1 MKNSKRV
8 VVKIGSSSLTTDNG
22 QINQQKLAEHTAAIF
37 KMRQAGHEVILVSS
51 GAVAAG
57 FGALGFEE
65 RPKLLADKQACA
77 AVGQSLL
84 IQHYI
89 KHLAHYQLIPGQIL
103 LTKADFLSHH
113 HFQNIYTTI
122 NHLLNYGAIPIINE
136 NDTVSTDEL
145 AYGDNDVL
153 SALVAGFLQADLL
166 VILTD
171 VDGLYDK
178 NPHVHLDAKRYQFVN
193 EITEELYALAG
204 GAGSGVGTGG
214 MYTKLQAVEKAQSF
228 GVETFIG
235 LGDGEDKLLD
245 IISGKG
251 QGTYFGNLHDK
262 HMQRSKQWLAYHAKP
277 QGKLVIDKGAELA
290 LCERGH
296 SLLPVGILQVEGHFK
311 AFDVVEVY
319 NNNNELLGRGQVE
332 YNAEQLHQVKGLSS
346 DLAKKYAKNRKAS
359 AIHRDNWV
367 QLK

>member
-1 MKNSKRV
+1 MKNKKRV
-8 VVKIGSSSLTTDNG
+8 VVKIGSSSLTTIDG
-22 QINQQKLAEHTAAIF
+22 QINHQKLEEHTKAIY
-37 KMRQAGHEVILVSS
+37 KMREAGHEVILVSS

-65 RPKLLADKQACA
+65 RPKALADKQACA
-77 AVGQSLL
+77 AIGQSLL

-89 KHLAHYQLIPGQIL
+89 KHFAPYQLIPAQIL
-103 LTKADFLSHH
+103 LTKADFLSHQ

-122 NHLLNYGAIPIINE
+122 NHLLQYGAIPIINE

-153 SALVAGFLQADLL
+153 SALVAGFLQADSLI
-166 VILTD
+166 ILTD
-171 VDGLYDK
+171 IDGLYDK
-178 NPHVHLDAKRYQFVN
+178 NPKVHSDAKRYQFVG

-204 GAGSGVGTGG
+204 GAGSSVGTGG
-214 MYTKLQAVEKAQSF
+214 MYTKLKAVEKAQSF

-235 LGDGEDKLLD
+235 LGEGEDKLLD
-245 IISGKG
+245 IIDGKG
-251 QGTYFGNLHDK
+251 AGTYFGNHEK
-262 HMQRSKQWLAYHAKP
+262 HMQRSKQWLAHHAKP
-277 QGKLVIDKGAELA
+277 QGKLFIDKGAELA

-296 SLLPVGILQVEGHFK
+296 SLLPVGIVKVEGYFK

-319 NNNNELLGRGQVE
+319 NENELLGRGQVE
-332 YNAEQLHQVKGLSS
+332 YSAEQLNQVKGLSS
-346 DLAKKYAKNRKAS
+346 DVAKAYAKSHKAS